1 MVPFGQQALLNI
13 LVNLLFVVITW
24 WAIQGIQIERFIK
37 KGRVQQ
43 ARVLMILLTIAVS
56 SLVSTFFLNYLS
68 WSLQLRHL
76 L

>member
-1 MVPFGQQALLNI
+1 MFPFGQQALLNI

-24 WAIQGIQIERFIK
+24 WAIQGVQFERFIK
-37 KGRVQQ
+37 KGKVQQ
-43 ARVLMILLTIAVS
+43 ARLLMILLTIAIS